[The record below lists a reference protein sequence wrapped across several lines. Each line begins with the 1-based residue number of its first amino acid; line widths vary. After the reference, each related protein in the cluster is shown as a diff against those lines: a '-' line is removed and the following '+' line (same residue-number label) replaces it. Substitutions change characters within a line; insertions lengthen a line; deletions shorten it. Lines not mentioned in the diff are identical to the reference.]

1 MIMPN
6 LAMFWVI
13 TAVAA
18 VLVAFFVVHRVFS
31 YRPQHAGGGDGAL
44 TVRYLIERVEAETS
58 GGRHRLREPDSGGRG
73 SPDVVVPTSGFSRNT
88 EVFQRVLAGLQRL

>member
-1 MIMPN
+1 MTIPM
-6 LAMFWVI
+6 I
-13 TAVAA
+13 TATIAA
-18 VLVAFFVVHRVFS
+18 VLVAFLVVHRVCS

-58 GGRHRLREPDSGGRG
+58 GGRHRLHEPDSGGRG
-73 SPDVVVPTSGFSRNT
+73 SPDEAEQTSGFSRNT